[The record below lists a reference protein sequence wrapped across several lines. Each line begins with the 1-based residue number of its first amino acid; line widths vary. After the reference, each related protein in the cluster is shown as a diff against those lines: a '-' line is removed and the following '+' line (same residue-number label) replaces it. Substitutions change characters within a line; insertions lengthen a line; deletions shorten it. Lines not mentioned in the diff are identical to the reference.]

1 LLVVGLLVVGCC
13 LIDGVTPMDLVTR
26 AKNIMIQPAQ
36 EWRVIA
42 GESTDIG
49 SLIRDY
55 AAPLS
60 GVAAICQWLGLSV
73 LFGVLGV
80 GFVRTAVSAV
90 VSWALGLLS
99 LWVAAIAIE
108 HLAPSFGS
116 RGSTVQAL
124 KLVVYASTPVWI
136 VGILTLVPL
145 LGVLFIVA
153 VIYAVYLFYLG
164 LPTVLETPAD
174 RVVPYMLTSA
184 VVVFIANFVV
194 RAATRL
200 VVGV

>member
-1 LLVVGLLVVGCC
+1 MGL
-13 LIDGVTPMDLVTR
+13 MTR
-26 AKNIMIQPAQ
+26 AKNIMIQPAR
-36 EWRVIA
+36 EWPVIA
-42 GESTDIG
+42 AEATDIG
-49 SLIRDY
+49 GVIRNY

-60 GVAAICQWLGLSV
+60 GVAAVCQWLGLSV
-73 LFGVLGV
+73 LFGVLGI
-80 GFVRTAVSAV
+80 GFLRTALSAG

-99 LWVAAIAIE
+99 LWVAAIVIE

-116 RGSTVQAL
+116 RGNTVQAL

-164 LPTVLETPAD
+164 LPSVLETPAD
-174 RVVPYMLTSA
+174 RVVPFMLTSA
-184 VVVFIANFVV
+184 IVVFVANFVV

-200 VVGV
+200 VTGV

>member
-1 LLVVGLLVVGCC
+1 
-13 LIDGVTPMDLVTR
+13 MDLVTR

-42 GESTDIG
+42 GESTDIS

-60 GVAAICQWLGLSV
+60 GIAAICQWLGLSV

-90 VSWALGLLS
+90 VSWALGLLG

-124 KLVVYASTPVWI
+124 KLVVYASTPVWL

-164 LPTVLETPAD
+164 LPSVLETPAD

-194 RAATRL
+194 RAVTRL
-200 VVGV
+200 VIGV

>member
-1 LLVVGLLVVGCC
+1 
-13 LIDGVTPMDLVTR
+13 MDLVTR
-26 AKNIMIQPAQ
+26 AKNIMIKPAQ

-49 SLIRDY
+49 ALMRNY

-60 GVAAICQWLGLSV
+60 GIAAICQWVGLSV
-73 LFGVLGV
+73 LFGVIGI
-80 GFVRTAVSAV
+80 GFVRTAMSAA
-90 VSWALGLLS
+90 VSWVLGLLS
-99 LWVAAIAIE
+99 LWIAAIAIE

-116 RGSTVQAL
+116 RASTVQSL
-124 KLVVYASTPVWI
+124 KLVVYASTPLWI
-136 VGILTLVPL
+136 VGILTIVPL

-164 LPTVLETPAD
+164 LPSVLDTPAD
-174 RVVPYMLTSA
+174 RVVPYMLMSA
-184 VVVFIANFVV
+184 VVVFIANALV
-194 RAATRL
+194 RVATRL